1 LFTSRLD
8 SVVGF
13 ENINGTLA
21 IRRRERG
28 MRRMLDADLEIL
40 AREALGL
47 AGLCATIVALLLLPL
62 FA

>member
-21 IRRRERG
+21 IRRRERE